1 MPHFCEEYLLWE
13 DIWFN
18 NMEYEIIRSNRRSMS
33 IEIKQDGRII
43 VRVPN
48 RVSNRDI
55 KRFIEDKWDWIENTL
70 SKIEEINQ
78 NREEVEPFD
87 ETELL
92 RIKKQAKREI
102 PVLVDMYAKQL
113 GVTYGRISIRAQ
125 KTRWGSCTFEGNLNF
140 NCLLILLPERV
151 MRYVVVHE
159 LCHRKE
165 MNHSKRFWNEVAKIL
180 PDYKELRKILKE
192 EGGQFLDRL
201 PE

>member
-1 MPHFCEEYLLWE
+1 
-13 DIWFN
+13 
-18 NMEYEIIRSNRRSMS
+18 MS

>member
-1 MPHFCEEYLLWE
+1 
-13 DIWFN
+13 
-18 NMEYEIIRSNRRSMS
+18 MS

-180 PDYKELRKILKE
+180 PDYKELSKILKE